1 MKGSWQ
7 IGRIFGIDL
16 KIHFTF
22 PFLLAWVAIS
32 TVMAGGEA
40 FTVLA
45 EVGVI
50 LVLFLFVILH
60 EFGHALMARR
70 FGIATTDIT
79 VLPIGGLARLEKMPE
94 DPREEFL
101 VAIAG
106 PAVNVLIG
114 GLLFAGLLITGFF
127 AQPLNITA
135 VVDNI
140 WLQLLTANIVLVL
153 FNLIPA
159 FPMDGGRVLRA
170 ILASRMDSVKATQI
184 AANVGR
190 GFAVVMGIAGIFFNP
205 FLILTALFVWS
216 GAGAEA
222 KAVEVKAGLKGLV
235 VRDALISQFYQVDAN
250 QPLAGV
256 FQLSMETGQHNL
268 PVTSNGRF
276 LGLIRRS
283 DLLKAIERLGG
294 RAPAYAAI
302 GLEPQGLDPEMPLSD
317 ILEKFGTSRVYP
329 VIENGQLIGLITA
342 ESVQQRMW
350 LNQRMGT
357 AGPNPPEE
365 TVNPA

>member
-1 MKGSWQ
+1 MKGSWH

-32 TVMAGGEA
+32 TAMAGGEA
-40 FTVLA
+40 LTIFA

-101 VAIAG
+101 VAVAG

-114 GLLFAGLLITGFF
+114 SLLFAGLLITGFF
-127 AQPLNITA
+127 AQPLNIA
-135 VVDNI
+135 SVVDNI
-140 WLQLLTANIVLVL
+140 WLQLLTANIILVL

-170 ILASRMDSVKATQI
+170 ILASRMDHVKATKI
-184 AANVGR
+184 AANIGR
-190 GFAVVMGIAGIFFNP
+190 GFAAAMGIAGIFFNP

-235 VRDALISQFYQVDAN
+235 VRDALISRFYQVDAN
-250 QPLAGV
+250 QPLAEV
-256 FQLSMETGQHNL
+256 FQLSMATGQQNI

-276 LGLIRRS
+276 LGFIRRT
-283 DLLKAIERLGG
+283 DLLKTIERLGG
-294 RAPAYAAI
+294 RSPAYAAI
-302 GLEPQGLDPEMPLSD
+302 GLEPEGLDPETPLTD
-317 ILEKFGTSRVYP
+317 ILEKFAASRVQP
-329 VIENGQLIGLITA
+329 VIENMQLVGLITA
-342 ESVQQRMW
+342 ESVQQRLWM
-350 LNQRMGT
+350 NQRMDT
-357 AGPNPPEE
+357 IGPNPPEE
-365 TVNPA
+365 TVNPV